1 MNNKIIGRIYLDDYE
16 EIYFENETVKI
27 KNNKEK
33 SIQTKNILKILQ
45 LQITHR
51 GLLEMK
57 NGLLDMMIRMIT
69 IYVLIMLLVMI

>member
-1 MNNKIIGRIYLDDYE
+1 MNNKIIGRICLDDYE

-27 KNNKEK
+27 KNNKK
-33 SIQTKNILKILQ
+33 SIHTKNILKILQ